1 MIIDSALSKNEE
13 GGLKMRLIK
22 IHMYAWIALFFIPA
36 FGLNAI
42 TVHDHTLVVKAVI
55 ENYDQLSKRLP
66 PNPSFYDIVS
76 QALSLNQIDPHTKNI
91 MKEVLEYYP
100 QVNEKIKSMNKEHR
114 RIIGEISDRLN
125 YCTNINNVIDTL
137 QSIINTKT
145 YKDYPEVTTAIK
157 LAISIAKDGA
167 STIYNP
173 SWLPNTQITM
183 KTSLLGFILS
193 DIIGGIA
200 GGITGGWVGGIVGS
214 IAASLLYLVG
224 HI

>member
-1 MIIDSALSKNEE
+1 
-13 GGLKMRLIK
+13 
-22 IHMYAWIALFFIPA
+22 
-36 FGLNAI
+36 
-42 TVHDHTLVVKAVI
+42 VKAVI